1 MIRRS
6 LSGAL
11 AALALMVLVAAPHPV
26 YAEGKKLV
34 IGTPGIPPIFANLV
48 LYVAQQEGFFKK
60 YGADVQLRDFD
71 TGTAASRAV
80 LSGDIDVAV
89 GPTPLVINQ
98 VSNADANIIGFFG
111 FSNPDWLVAS
121 TDPAKT
127 KCTDLVGQPV
137 GVDAIGGARAI
148 ALRTMLAGGCKE
160 VKLDQVQQVP
170 LSSNTAPALV
180 AGQLTFGVL
189 HLDDLAVLEA
199 QGKKAYPILEM
210 KKTNP
215 TSHYLLVVARRDN
228 LAANRDSFVRFTAAL
243 IAAGRFMQDPKN
255 ADQVADAATPI
266 GHSKEITK
274 LALKEFLAIGFWATQ
289 DDGMDEKK
297 IAAVTAVMAKTGG
310 ITAGKEPAKYE
321 RLVDKSVWKDA
332 NAMVK

>member
-1 MIRRS
+1 MIRHLVRA
-6 LSGAL
+6 LAVLALTAL
-11 AALALMVLVAAPHPV
+11 AASPDAAS
-26 YAEGKKLV
+26 AADKKLV
-34 IGTPGIPPIFANLV
+34 LGTPGIPPIFANLL

-60 YGADVQLRDFD
+60 HGADVQLRDFD

-80 LSGDIDVAV
+80 LSGDIDVAI
-89 GPTPLVINQ
+89 GPTALIINQ
-98 VSNADANIIGFFG
+98 VSNADANVIGFFG
-111 FSNPDWLVAS
+111 FPNPDWLVAS
-121 TDPAKT
+121 TDPDKV

-137 GVDAIGGARAI
+137 GVDAIGAARAI
-148 ALRTMLAGGCKE
+148 ALKTMLAGGCKE
-160 VKLDQVQQVP
+160 VQLEQVQQVP
-170 LSSNTAPALV
+170 LSSNTAPAMI

-199 QGKKAYPILEM
+199 QGKKPYIILEM

-228 LAANRDSFVRFTAAL
+228 LAANRDSFVKLTAAL
-243 IAAGRFMQDPKN
+243 IEAGRFMQDPKN
-255 ADQVADAATPI
+255 ADRAAAAAKPI
-266 GHSKEITK
+266 GHPADISKK
-274 LALKEFLAIGFWATQ
+274 ALQQFLDIGFWATE
-289 DDGMDEKK
+289 DDGMDPKK

-321 RLVDKSVWKDA
+321 RLVDKTIWADA